1 MRKTRLKKSKNIF
14 SECVLDFNFAPISGF
29 VFVKKVKFV
38 VPYWT
43 VFLATTVHQT
53 KTGAIFPQQ
62 ESDIYDN
69 RELNRRSEVKRSRVL
84 LRILYNGKEVTTSQA
99 KVLGQDFVIPV
110 GHIFP
115 IQILQWPDT
124 GGLRIQLL
132 EGSGGL
138 RNSLLAEVEI
148 PLCDPE
154 TGLDKE
160 RLTAFSYCDGG
171 RYYTWHTA
179 FAVLA
184 GQLYAL

>member
-1 MRKTRLKKSKNIF
+1 LDSFLRYNRTPNKNWRPF
-14 SECVLDFNFAPISGF
+14 S
-29 VFVKKVKFV
+29 
-38 VPYWT
+38 
-43 VFLATTVHQT
+43 
-53 KTGAIFPQQ
+53 QQ

-69 RELNRRSEVKRSRVL
+69 RELNRRSEVKRSRIL

-115 IQILQWPDT
+115 IQILQWPDA

-148 PLCDPE
+148 PLCDPD

-160 RLTAFSYCDGG
+160 R
-171 RYYTWHTA
+171 HTS
-179 FAVLA
+179 
-184 GQLYAL
+184 